1 MKKSI
6 LTTLLLLIT
15 VMANALET
23 GSWYSI
29 TINGK
34 GIIIPQAS
42 TVTNTQLGIWTQTDV
57 PSQLWQCTQNEDG
70 SYSFMEGYNNF
81 YMCYMTRLKEGTKV
95 CVKSESTKR
104 SYGNWMLTP
113 VEGQT
118 DVYTISTT
126 DGEFLIGTDS
136 TDDNGK
142 LTLHT
147 AATADPALT
156 QWTITKYDQ
165 YVSTSFDE
173 AARDKIY
180 NDFIAHYYHPAGSY
194 GVLGNGGWW
203 GDAEMFETVLDAF
216 ETTGD
221 KTYRTTFQKLVS
233 NLVARNMS
241 DRSYN
246 EYNDDIT
253 WTVLASIRGYKY
265 FNISAYLTYAKN
277 NFQKMYDRALE
288 PGGSLRWK
296 QHNDNWYGSNSCINC
311 PATVAACY
319 LYEITG
325 EEHYLEKAKNL
336 YAFQRANLF
345 NANTGQVY
353 DSGGWDESW
362 TKFTVGN
369 QWASTYNQ
377 GTMLGAAT
385 KLYILTGEQQYKND
399 AVKVYNWSY
408 NNLTNKDKIVHVCQ
422 TATGD
427 LCGFKGIF
435 MRYARLYAQTF
446 NNEAPMEWMEK
457 NAWFAMQNA
466 NSKGIIWSKWLT
478 KTPENFMDGDASFR
492 NDPFGASTAVS
503 VAYNAHINR
512 QFRKD
517 AYSTIGAEMFDDIK
531 FMQISDTFDDDNTT
545 PNTTGTKEGYI
556 CFKNVEFGD
565 EAATQAEL
573 RLSNTRATG
582 TYTLYADKI
591 SEETKLGEVAVLGEE
606 WQTYNIEIKPT
617 TGTHHIYAVPSSA
630 GSAKFHYMKFSNTTS
645 GIDLIENNSE
655 TKTAKGIFNMAGQ
668 RLEKPQKG
676 INIINGRKVIVGLP

>member
-6 LTTLLLLIT
+6 LTSMLLLISI
-15 VMANALET
+15 MANAIET

-34 GIIIPQAS
+34 GIIIPQA
-42 TVTNTQLGIWTQTDV
+42 TTTTNTQLTIWTQTNV

-70 SYSFMEGYNNF
+70 SYSFMEGYANS
-81 YMCYMTRLKEGTKV
+81 YMCYLNRLKEGIKI
-95 CVKSESTKR
+95 CVKAESAKR
-104 SYGNWMLTP
+104 EYGNWMLTP
-113 VEGQT
+113 VEGKT
-118 DVYTISTT
+118 DVYTISNTT
-126 DGEFLIGTDS
+126 GKFVVGVTTTE
-136 TDDNGK
+136 DDAK
-142 LTLHT
+142 VQLY
-147 AATADPALT
+147 AAETADPTLT

-165 YVSTSFDE
+165 HVSTSFDE

-180 NDFIAHYYHPAGSY
+180 NDFMAHYYHPVGTY
-194 GVLGNGGWW
+194 GILGGGGWW
-203 GDAEMFETVLDAF
+203 GDAEMFETILDAF

-221 KTYRTTFQKLVS
+221 KDYRTTFQKLVS
-233 NLVARNMS
+233 NFVSRNKA
-241 DRSYN
+241 DWSYN

-253 WTVLASIRGYKY
+253 WMVLASIRGYKY
-265 FNISAYLTYAKN
+265 FNISAYLNYAKT
-277 NFQKMYDRALE
+277 NFDKMYERALE

-296 QHNDNWYGSNSCINC
+296 QHNDTWYGSNSCINC

-362 TKFTVGN
+362 TKFSVGN

-385 KLYILTGEQQYKND
+385 KLYILTGESQYKSD
-399 AVKVYNWSY
+399 AIKVYNWSY
-408 NNLTNKDKIVHVCQ
+408 NNLTNSNKIVHVCQ

-466 NSKGIIWSKWLT
+466 NSKGIIWSRWLT
-478 KTPENFMDGDASFR
+478 KTPENFMEGDKSFR

-503 VAYNAHINR
+503 VAYNAHVNR

-517 AYSTIGAEMFDDIK
+517 AYSTIGAEIFDDIK
-531 FMQISDTFDDDNTT
+531 FMQISDTFDDDDAT
-545 PNTTGTKEGYI
+545 PNTTGAKTGYI

-565 EAATQAEL
+565 EAATKAEL
-573 RLSNTRATG
+573 RIHSTRPSG

-591 SEETKLGEVAVLGEE
+591 SEETKLGEVPVLSED
-606 WQTYNIEIKPT
+606 WNTYAIDIKPT
-617 TGTHHIYAVPSSA
+617 TGTHHIYAVPNCT
-630 GSAKFHYMKFSNTTS
+630 GNTKFHNMKFSNTAS
-645 GIDLIENNSE
+645 GIDFIENNQE
-655 TKTAKGIFNMAGQ
+655 NKTVKGIFNMAGQ

-676 INIINGRKVIVGLP
+676 INIINGRKVVVK